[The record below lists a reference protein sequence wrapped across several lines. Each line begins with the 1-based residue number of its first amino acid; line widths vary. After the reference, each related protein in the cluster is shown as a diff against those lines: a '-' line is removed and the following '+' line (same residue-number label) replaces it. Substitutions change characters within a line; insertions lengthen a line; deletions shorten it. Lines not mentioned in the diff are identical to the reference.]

1 MVLIAVLRGLKKAFS
16 LHTLKP
22 KSLPLGLSHRFK
34 FTLRMPQTQ
43 EAFLRIERETNI
55 FRLSFAYADDETGVQ
70 REVHFSRGL
79 NEVVQPI
86 CNRIAIKLNTAAG
99 KKKGKAKTADEK
111 STILVQILKN
121 GIPVSN
127 TITCQELFGADN
139 SDLTLRIGDKDF
151 VFVTNAPWIHNI
163 VLPKSIM
170 SGFIIYPYKLE
181 GLFINENESEFLWYR
196 CKEGLADEL
205 MGSGSFYIPTA
216 ADIGYKLKL
225 VCTPV
230 NNGLKGPVVETCST
244 CEVEAGPGHCPFE
257 DRHVFTKNTL
267 TGNS

>member
-43 EAFLRIERETNI
+43 EAFLRIESETNK

-70 REVHFSRGL
+70 REMHFSRGL

-99 KKKGKAKTADEK
+99 KKKGKAKTVDEK

-121 GIPVSN
+121 SIPVSN

-230 NNGLKGPVVETCST
+230 NNGLKGPVVETCSI